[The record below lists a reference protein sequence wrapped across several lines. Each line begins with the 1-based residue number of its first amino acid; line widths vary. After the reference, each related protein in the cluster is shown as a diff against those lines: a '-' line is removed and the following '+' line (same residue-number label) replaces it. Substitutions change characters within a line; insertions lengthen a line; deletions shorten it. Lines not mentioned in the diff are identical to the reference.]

1 MVTNVAYYDTSDCIK
16 AVTFAVTQGSFSL
29 NVTFQVL
36 HFFVFMHILW
46 WTEK

>member
-1 MVTNVAYYDTSDCIK
+1 MVTNVAYNDISDCIK

-36 HFFVFMHILW
+36 YFYA
-46 WTEK
+46 